1 MSDINSEKIQEQA
14 TTVVEAESEPK
25 QEPKQDTSWVPR
37 RISEITAARRAA
49 EARAAE
55 LEAELQ
61 RVRSAQYA
69 PADGQATN
77 TGAAA
82 PNQSVDALAKAYAER
97 MVREQREAD
106 TLNQRIGEINQA
118 GAKEYG
124 DDFEKSVQNL
134 QMAGVGGPEFLRVL
148 SSIPKAEAVV
158 TWLGKSENMN
168 EAMRVATLDPI
179 QMGIELTKLSSKAA
193 KDLGK
198 QVSKA
203 PPPIETLGGGSS
215 GGSDAEPDP
224 KDTKKWME
232 WRSKTK
238 KTRR

>member
-1 MSDINSEKIQEQA
+1 MSDIQA
-14 TTVVEAESEPK
+14 DQPVENPTPTEVPAAEVK
-25 QEPKQDTSWVPR
+25 QEAKPDTSWVPR

-55 LEAELQ
+55 LEAENQ
-61 RVRSAQYA
+61 RLRAAQMTTPGGDGTNTSA
-69 PADGQATN
+69 PAS
-77 TGAAA
+77 
-82 PNQSVDALAKAYAER
+82 NQSVEALARAYAER
-97 MVREQREAD
+97 MVNEQRAQD
-106 TLNQRIGEINQA
+106 TLSQRIGEINTA

-124 DDFEKSVQNL
+124 DEFEKSVQNL

-148 SSIPKAEAVV
+148 SNIPKAEAVV

-179 QMGIELTKLSSKAA
+179 QMGIELTKLSAKAA

-203 PPPIETLGGGSS
+203 PDPIKPLDAGGG
-215 GGSDAEPDP
+215 GATEAEPDP
-224 KDTKKWME
+224 KDTKAWMA

>member
-1 MSDINSEKIQEQA
+1 MSDVQTDQPLENQ
-14 TTVVEAESEPK
+14 TTAETPAGEVKPEAKP
-25 QEPKQDTSWVPR
+25 DTSWVPR

-55 LEAELQ
+55 LEAENQ
-61 RVRSAQYA
+61 RLRAAQTASPGADGATTASSAQ
-69 PADGQATN
+69 
-77 TGAAA
+77 
-82 PNQSVDALAKAYAER
+82 NQSVETLARAYAER
-97 MVREQREAD
+97 MVNEQRAQD
-106 TLNQRIGEINQA
+106 TLSQRIGEINAA
-118 GAKEYG
+118 GTKEYG

-148 SSIPKAEAVV
+148 SNIPKAEAVV

-179 QMGIELTKLSSKAA
+179 QMGIELTKLSTKAA

-203 PPPIETLGGGSS
+203 PEPIRPLDSGGGGASE
-215 GGSDAEPDP
+215 AEPDP
-224 KDTKKWME
+224 KDTKAWMQ
-232 WRSKTK
+232 WRAKTK